1 MDDTAREWLLWAMNE
16 TVSLPPEY
24 HRFMAAYIALN
35 HIYGYAKGNER
46 DRMVACLSNLCDKV
60 GINPFDLDVSE
71 YLASPILDMRQE
83 KNGSQRVNPKD
94 RNSLFK
100 AIYQVRCNLFHGN
113 KSLGSE
119 RDTNLVKQGADVIIC
134 ILSKELG
141 VAMS

>member
-35 HIYGYAKGNER
+35 HIYGYAKGNECN
-46 DRMVACLSNLCDKV
+46 RMAACLSKLCDKG
-60 GINPFDLDVSE
+60 GINPFEVDVSE
-71 YLASPILDMRQE
+71 YLALPILDMRQE
-83 KNGSQRVNPKD
+83 NNGSQKVNPGD
-94 RNSLFK
+94 RDSLFR

-119 RDTNLVKQGADVIIC
+119 RDTNLVKQGADVIIG
-134 ILSKELG
+134 ILSKALG
-141 VAMS
+141 V